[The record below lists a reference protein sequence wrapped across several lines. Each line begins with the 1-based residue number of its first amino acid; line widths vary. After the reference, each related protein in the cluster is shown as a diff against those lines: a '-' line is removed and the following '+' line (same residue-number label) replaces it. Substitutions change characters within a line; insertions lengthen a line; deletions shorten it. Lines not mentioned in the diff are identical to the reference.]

1 MTIAKTTIM
10 IITDEII
17 FLVFLL
23 NFILSPFRSIYATG
37 RRKFQIYV
45 CPQTNL

>member
-23 NFILSPFRSIYATG
+23 NFIIP
-37 RRKFQIYV
+37 
-45 CPQTNL
+45 PQYYTIIIRNAF